1 MSALT
6 VVANGVR
13 VGTLAVEDGLWK
25 FGYAAAQLIPP
36 SCTWPSRTISTPT
49 ITVLRCRTPT
59 EPSRP
64 IAAWYLSRCSL
75 PQKFDGTP
83 VQRMPAVNAQG
94 RTCLN
99 DPVATWW
106 RRSLADIT
114 GAPLIRGWLLGI
126 LQETRSIGLDT
137 YSSKDGA
144 MLPSARSLWLG
155 SFRQIYWRG
164 FCFSGSYGSKRNG
177 DHSPRQMQIVLN
189 GTISGLGIALLGT
202 AFQLV
207 YLPTRIFFV
216 GLAGLYA
223 LAPFLFWEIDRAGAG
238 WIVALVLSITA
249 TVALALA
256 FERFN
261 HAPLARKTASE
272 GAQLITSLGIYIVLA
287 QFIAMVWGN
296 NAKTLRTGVDAT
308 IQLGDVVLTHSQLLM
323 AGVASVLLVGFLVM
337 LWSTDLGLRL
347 RGLAENPSQFALYGH
362 NVDAHRLVAF
372 GFAGLFAASAS
383 LLTARDI
390 GFDPHGG
397 LHAVLLA
404 VVAVII
410 GGRTSFVGPIIGGLL
425 LGVIRAEVVW
435 FASARW
441 QEAITFAVL
450 ATFLLVRPQG
460 ICGGNTRV
468 EATA

>member
-1 MSALT
+1 
-6 VVANGVR
+6 
-13 VGTLAVEDGLWK
+13 
-25 FGYAAAQLIPP
+25 
-36 SCTWPSRTISTPT
+36 
-49 ITVLRCRTPT
+49 
-59 EPSRP
+59 
-64 IAAWYLSRCSL
+64 
-75 PQKFDGTP
+75 
-83 VQRMPAVNAQG
+83 
-94 RTCLN
+94 
-99 DPVATWW
+99 
-106 RRSLADIT
+106 
-114 GAPLIRGWLLGI
+114 
-126 LQETRSIGLDT
+126 
-137 YSSKDGA
+137 
-144 MLPSARSLWLG
+144 
-155 SFRQIYWRG
+155 
-164 FCFSGSYGSKRNG
+164 
-177 DHSPRQMQIVLN
+177 MQIVLN

-441 QEAITFAVL
+441 QVAITFAVL